1 MRVAQAPPDHKEL
14 RSRVADASEKLR
26 ALPLPD
32 EALAVREVACV
43 ALAALSVVLLSDCD
57 PTPGRTVAPL
67 LEAEVAHIVQLV
79 ADASSP
85 ASPGEGG
92 GSRRRGWRSR

>member
-1 MRVAQAPPDHKEL
+1 MRVAQAPPDHQEL
-14 RSRVADASEKLR
+14 RSRLADASEKLR
-26 ALPLPD
+26 ALPLPE
-32 EALAVREVACV
+32 EARAVREVACV

-67 LEAEVAHIVQLV
+67 LEAEVARIVQLV
-79 ADASSP
+79 AESLNP
-85 ASPGEGG
+85 AFSGESG